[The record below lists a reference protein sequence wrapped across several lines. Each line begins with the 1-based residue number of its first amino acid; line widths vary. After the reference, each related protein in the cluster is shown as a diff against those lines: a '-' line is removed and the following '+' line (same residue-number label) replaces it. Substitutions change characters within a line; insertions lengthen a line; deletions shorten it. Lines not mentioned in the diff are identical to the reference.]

1 MMASRYSCPDFLL
14 DGYIGS
20 GELSRFIH
28 EFWNICQDSLLYEFW
43 LNKDFKHS
51 FNDFKEMVFQKSKH
65 PLSKKLS
72 DEELKAI
79 IESSRDM
86 LTQFE
91 FKESTHG

>member
-1 MMASRYSCPDFLL
+1 M
-14 DGYIGS
+14 
-20 GELSRFIH
+20 
-28 EFWNICQDSLLYEFW
+28 LYEFW

-51 FNDFKEMVFQKSKH
+51 FNDFKEMISQKSKH
-65 PLSKKLS
+65 PSNKKLS

-91 FKESTHG
+91 FKESTHE